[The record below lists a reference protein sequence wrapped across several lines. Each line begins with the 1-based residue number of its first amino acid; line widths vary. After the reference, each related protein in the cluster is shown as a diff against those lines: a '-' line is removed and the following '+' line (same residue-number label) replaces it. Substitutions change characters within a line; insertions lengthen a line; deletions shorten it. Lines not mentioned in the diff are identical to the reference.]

1 MTNINAGTKT
11 EASNKKNN
19 KNLILVI
26 ILGMVAII
34 LVGGA
39 YVIFNREPAEIGQ
52 PAPPIEVEKKSAIF
66 SVVGEKGKAGESI
79 EVGINLENQTE
90 GNISTIE
97 FVVSYDKNVF
107 TNPTVKG
114 TEILDK
120 SSKQVSYNVI
130 EEGKIK
136 VVIFGL
142 NQNNIENGNLME
154 INFKIKS
161 AAQAGTSLISIEQLL
176 AVNGQAIEVQTKAEN
191 KDIEIIK

>member
-1 MTNINAGTKT
+1 MNNINANINTG
-11 EASNKKNN
+11 ASSKKNN

-26 ILGMVAII
+26 VLGIVAII

-39 YVIFNREPAEIGQ
+39 YIMFNREPTEIGQ

-79 EVGINLENQTE
+79 DVGINLENQTE
-90 GNISTIE
+90 DNISTIE
-97 FVVSYDKNVF
+97 FVVSYDKDIF
-107 TNPTVKG
+107 INPTVKG

-120 SSKQVSYNVI
+120 SGKQVSYNVI
-130 EEGKIK
+130 EEGKMK

-142 NQNNIENGNLME
+142 NQNNIENGDLME

-161 AAQAGTSLISIEQLL
+161 TTQAGTSLISIEQLL
-176 AVNGQAIEVQTKAEN
+176 AVNGQAIEVQTKAES